1 MQCAVSDA
9 KKGKE
14 AGVEVVVILWK
25 KEGSKEE
32 KKKMNESPQEGGT
45 GGESCLWVARER
57 KRIR

>member
-1 MQCAVSDA
+1 MQCAVSNA

-32 KKKMNESPQEGGT
+32 KK
-45 GGESCLWVARER
+45 
-57 KRIR
+57 